1 MRKSAMREEQEKA
14 IRKQR
19 AHRMMNDSDVNSDD
33 SDDDDDDGSYQGDSL
48 QPEGCA
54 LHQPLSVHWYVP
66 ALWPFEYVFVFVF
79 VICICNLYL

>member
-1 MRKSAMREEQEKA
+1 MREEQEKA

-33 SDDDDDDGSYQGDSL
+33 SDDDDDDDSYQGDSL

-54 LHQPLSVHWYVP
+54 LYQPLSVR
-66 ALWPFEYVFVFVF
+66 
-79 VICICNLYL
+79 

>member
-1 MRKSAMREEQEKA
+1 
-14 IRKQR
+14 
-19 AHRMMNDSDVNSDD
+19 MMIDSDVNSDD

-54 LHQPLSVHWYVP
+54 LYQPLSVRWYVP